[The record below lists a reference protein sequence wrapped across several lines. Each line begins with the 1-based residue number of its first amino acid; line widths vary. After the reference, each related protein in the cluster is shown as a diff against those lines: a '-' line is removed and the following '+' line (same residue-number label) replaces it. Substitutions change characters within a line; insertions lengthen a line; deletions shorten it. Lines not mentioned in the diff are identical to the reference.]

1 MMVKP
6 VRLTREMIEDNVAQG
21 HWDRTSITDLLEG
34 HAASRADDEALVDS
48 VQRYSWSQLNRIVN
62 VSAAGLIDLG
72 LRRDDALV
80 AQLPASADA
89 LIILLACQKAGI
101 ISCLS
106 PLTFRHNELRHV
118 LKTLNAAAVITPV
131 SYRNTNYYKMV
142 KEIAGDLPALRHLI
156 VTGEEPPGDTV
167 SLTDIMSTSSVRKA
181 ANAYFQPFA
190 FSPFEVSIVVLSSGS
205 TGMPKCIEQ
214 LGASCKVGGWGLV
227 ERGKLTREDIFGIIA
242 PLSGGP
248 GLQNWW
254 GALQLGAKVCL
265 LEHFSAE
272 GTLQLI
278 QKERVTYLA
287 AVPSQII
294 KILKEVDV
302 GRYDFSSLRIV
313 RTGAAA
319 FDKALAQEA
328 EERLKCTVL
337 IAGGSQETYSFAQTG
352 IDDTPQK
359 RVMTLG
365 KPFPGN
371 EVKICN
377 DQGQQVAQGET
388 GHLYVRGAATC
399 SGYFGDR
406 EATLAAWG
414 ELGPGGWYKTGDLAK
429 IDDEGYVILVGRH
442 KEIIIRG
449 GQNIYPKEIEDLLLS
464 HPKILQA
471 AVIGMPDSVLGERAC
486 AFLTIADGQ
495 DIVFEEMITFLKE
508 KGLAIHKLPEALHVL
523 DRLPALV
530 EGQKINKTALKEI
543 MLERMKQS

>member
-1 MMVKP
+1 MAKP
-6 VRLTREMIEDNVAQG
+6 VRLTRKMIEDNIALG
-21 HWDRTSITDLLEG
+21 HWDGTSITDLLEG
-34 HAASRADDEALVDS
+34 HAASRPDEEAVVDS
-48 VQRYSWSQLNRIVN
+48 AQSHSWSQLNRVVN
-62 VSAAGLIDLG
+62 AMAAGLMDLG

-80 AQLPASADA
+80 AQLPSSADA

-101 ISCLS
+101 LSCFS

-118 LKTLNAAAVITPV
+118 LKTLNAAAVITPMT
-131 SYRNTNYYKMV
+131 YRNTEYYKIV
-142 KEIAGDLPALRHLI
+142 KGIAGDLPALRHFI
-156 VTGEEPPGDTV
+156 ITGEETPDNTV
-167 SLTDIMSTSSVRKA
+167 PFAYLKSTSSIQKA
-181 ANAYFQPFA
+181 SNAYFKRFA
-190 FSPFEVSIVVLSSGS
+190 FSPFEVSMVVLSSGS

-254 GALQLGAKVCL
+254 GALQLGVKVCL
-265 LEHFSAE
+265 LEHFSADE
-272 GTLQLI
+272 TLQLI
-278 QKERVTYLA
+278 QKDRVTYLA

-294 KILKEVDV
+294 KILKEADV
-302 GRYDFSSLRIV
+302 GRYDLRSLRIV

-319 FDKALAQEA
+319 FDEALAREA

-352 IDDTPQK
+352 LDDPPEK
-359 RVMTLG
+359 RAITLG

-377 DQGQQVAQGET
+377 EQGQQVAQGET

-414 ELGPGGWYKTGDLAK
+414 ELGPGGWFKTGDLAK
-429 IDDEGYVILVGRH
+429 IDEDGYVILVGRH
-442 KEIIIRG
+442 KDIIIRG
-449 GQNIYPKEIEDLLLS
+449 GQNIYPKEIEDLLLT

-471 AVIGMPDSVLGERAC
+471 AVIGMPDSVLGERAWAC
-486 AFLTIADGQ
+486 LTIADGQ
-495 DIVFEEMITFLKE
+495 DIVFEEMITYLKK

-530 EGQKINKTALKEI
+530 EGQKINKVALKE
-543 MLERMKQS
+543 MMVERMKQS